1 MAKKKKDTTSSK
13 TTKKSKTNSK
23 SKTKTKVK
31 PKKPLKTRRKRK
43 IERNFKVEEHVL
55 VPKHTKLT
63 NEEKEK
69 LFEKYNI
76 TTRELPKI
84 LITDPAIQKL
94 DPKIGDVIRIE
105 RKSLTAGNSIFYRG
119 VTNE

>member
-23 SKTKTKVK
+23 TKAKT
-31 PKKPLKTRRKRK
+31 KKPLKTRRKRK
-43 IERNFKVEEHVL
+43 IERNFKVAEHVL

-84 LITDPAIQKL
+84 LITDPAIKNL
-94 DPKIGDVIRIE
+94 DPKLGDVIRIE
-105 RKSLTAGNSIFYRG
+105 RKSLTAGKSIFYRG